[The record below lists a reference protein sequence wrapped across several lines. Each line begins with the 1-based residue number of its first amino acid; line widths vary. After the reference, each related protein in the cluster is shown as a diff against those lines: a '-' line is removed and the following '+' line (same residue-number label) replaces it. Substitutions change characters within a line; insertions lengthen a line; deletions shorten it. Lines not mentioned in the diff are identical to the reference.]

1 MRKFLCFM
9 AVIVIAGTACAD
21 VTPPYVVIGNAEKVS
36 GGNDAVYVSENNG
49 EVFADDGAPVPD
61 ITITGHLRSTM
72 PISRGSA
79 PSRQNSL
86 LNPNE
91 PVEITARGSSV
102 TISDWGG
109 DDVYSVR
116 LFDAKGELVEVNS
129 DEDSRKYPIT
139 VNLTQSPQDYY
150 LEIMQKDMKYDTDS
164 EPEFCYVLLRVKTG
178 HDSAISKPVT
188 SPANTSPDRAV
199 KSRTGNPL
207 DAIGEIYRRYRKEAE
222 DNPY

>member
-9 AVIVIAGTACAD
+9 AVLLLTAISSAD
-21 VTPPYVVIGNAEKVS
+21 VMPPYVIIGNAENIS
-36 GGNDAVYVSENNG
+36 GGNDAVYVSENTG
-49 EVFADDGAPVPD
+49 QTLDGAPVPD

-72 PISRGSA
+72 PISRGSV

-178 HDSAISKPVT
+178 HDPAISKPVT
-188 SPANTSPDRAV
+188 
-199 KSRTGNPL
+199 
-207 DAIGEIYRRYRKEAE
+207 
-222 DNPY
+222 